1 MKPNM
6 DRAPLSAVLGAFR
19 QEGLM
24 VGGFSLIVNLLM
36 LTPTLYMLQ
45 VYDRVVVS
53 QNEMSLLV
61 VSLITLFLMGMLG
74 FSEWARSRVLV
85 RTGVKLDQAL
95 SDRVFRAAFLA
106 YLQPRLTS
114 PEKAFSQLLTLR
126 QFLTSQGIFAF
137 FDSPWI
143 VVYTTILFMLHPWL
157 GLMACLFAL
166 VQLLLAGYG
175 HRITHASQAQ
185 ADRAQARAQHFMQS
199 KARNGETIS
208 AMGMFEG
215 LFARWRQ
222 RHDEAMQQAALAHRG
237 SARIMA
243 LSKFVRHAQQ
253 TLSLAAGAW
262 LVIRGDISPGAMIA
276 ANVLTARALAPIDLL
291 TQTWPNFLSSREAFR
306 QLQALLRAAP
316 AEPQEDLEQR
326 PLGRL
331 RLDAVDARMPGRG
344 QAMLRSISLDL
355 APGELSVI
363 MGPSGSGK
371 STLARV
377 MLGIWPVTEGQVW
390 LDGHKIDHLRRSSL
404 GPCFGYVPQDLELFE
419 GTVADN
425 IARSGEVDPA
435 KVIKASQAA
444 GLHDM
449 ILRLP
454 KGYDTVIGPGGTF
467 LSGGQRQRIALAR
480 ALYGDPCVVILDEPN
495 ANLDEDGEQ
504 ALMTALQTLKSAGTT
519 LVVITH
525 RPGLVQWADRLI
537 LLQDGQMV
545 AHGPRDAVL
554 QAIESASH

>member
-106 YLQPRLTS
+106 YLQPRLIS

-166 VQLLLAGYG
+166 IQLLIAGYG

-199 KARNGETIS
+199 KARNYEAVS
-208 AMGMFEG
+208 SMGMFEG
-215 LFARWRQ
+215 LFERWRQ
-222 RHDEAMQQAALAHRG
+222 RHDEAMQQAALAHRR

-316 AEPQEDLEQR
+316 VEPQEDLKQR

-377 MLGIWPVTEGQVW
+377 MLGIWPVTAGQVW

-404 GPCFGYVPQDLELFE
+404 GPCFGYVPQDVELFE

-435 KVIKASQAA
+435 KVIKASQAT

-480 ALYGDPCVVILDEPN
+480 ALYGNPCVVILDEPN
-495 ANLDEDGEQ
+495 ANLDEDGER
-504 ALMTALQTLKSAGTT
+504 ALFTALQRLKSAGTT

-554 QAIESASH
+554 QAIDSASH